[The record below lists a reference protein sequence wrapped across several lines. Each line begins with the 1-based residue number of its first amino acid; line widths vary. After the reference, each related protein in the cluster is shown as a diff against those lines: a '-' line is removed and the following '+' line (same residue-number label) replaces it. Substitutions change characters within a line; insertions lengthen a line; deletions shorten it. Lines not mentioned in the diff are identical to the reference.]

1 MTEQQKINNYLEVNE
16 RVQRMT
22 GLIDRF
28 ELSWFQDKMK
38 EHILA
43 PLLKDGFQQDDLE
56 LLMRLAIHS
65 ALQDTKLVHEE

>member
-38 EHILA
+38 EHILS
-43 PLLKDGFQQDDLE
+43 PLLEDGFQQDDLE
-56 LLMRLAIHS
+56 LLMRLAIHA

>member
-1 MTEQQKINNYLEVNE
+1 MTEQQKINNYLEINE

-38 EHILA
+38 EHILS

-56 LLMRLAIHS
+56 LLMRVAIHA

>member
-38 EHILA
+38 EHILS

-56 LLMRLAIHS
+56 LLMRLAIHA